1 MASCNTTKQAL
12 MDQIRALEFTTV
24 DLNLYLDTH
33 PDDERAAMDYSC
45 YSQELMSLKRQ
56 YEENFGPL
64 QNFGNSIIGST
75 FTWVD
80 DPWPWENKEV

>member
-1 MASCNTTKQAL
+1 MVGASFLAYAKMC
-12 MDQIRALEFTTV
+12 IR
-24 DLNLYLDTH
+24 D
-33 PDDERAAMDYSC
+33 RDYAC

>member
-1 MASCNTTKQAL
+1 MQRNQIPARESL
-12 MDQIRALEFTTV
+12 MQQIRQIEFVCV

-45 YSQELMSLKRQ
+45 YSQQLMALKRE
-56 YEENFGPL
+56 YEENYGPL
-64 QNFGNSIIGST
+64 PNFGNSIIGSQ

-80 DPWPWENKEV
+80 DPWPWEGGC

>member
-1 MASCNTTKQAL
+1 MARCNMTKQAL
-12 MDQIRALEFTTV
+12 MDQIRALEVTTV